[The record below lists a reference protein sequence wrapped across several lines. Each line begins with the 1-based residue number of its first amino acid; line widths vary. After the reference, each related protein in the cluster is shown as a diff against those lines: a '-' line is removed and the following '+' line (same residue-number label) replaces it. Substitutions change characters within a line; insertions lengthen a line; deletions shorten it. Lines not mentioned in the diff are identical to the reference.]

1 MAVGGEGGRK
11 FEASFPSPPPEKPP
25 ASENGKF
32 VRLLVGVVLTPDVVI
47 GGSAQRVA
55 CIVAASDSF
64 DLPVVFR
71 PFAKSRRDQLLS

>member
-1 MAVGGEGGRK
+1 MKLR
-11 FEASFPSPPPEKPP
+11 FLLPRRRSRPP
-25 ASENGKF
+25 SENGKF